1 MKNKKI
7 IKDIKKFILG
17 KREFNY
23 LESSNEMLYPID
35 LEFTLQDENFYYTP
49 KDNQGLPQ
57 RYYESVGLTYNP
69 TRMASFT
76 LAHWNRYKIDEN
88 KLSLKKFNK
97 ALEWF
102 INYHEEGVW
111 YYDFDWNELQAP
123 WLSGM
128 AQGQIISVLT
138 RAYQLTN
145 NPLYKKI
152 SLKAIIPFEK
162 KIELGGVVS
171 HLGNDIFFEEYPTNN
186 PKHVLNGYLFSMIG
200 IIDLLSIMKKT
211 DKDYE
216 RVKELSENA
225 FKSLEKNIERWDNG
239 YWSVYD
245 LENEKNK
252 IQNTCTISYHSLQIA
267 QLTFI
272 GKEFKSE
279 KIIKVAKRWDGY
291 AKSLYKR
298 LKSLL
303 MKIIYRYKNPAQR

>member
-23 LESSNEMLYPID
+23 LESSNL
-35 LEFTLQDENFYYTP
+35 
-49 KDNQGLPQ
+49 
-57 RYYESVGLTYNP
+57 
-69 TRMASFT
+69 TRMASIT
-76 LAHWNRYKIDEN
+76 LAYWNRYKIDEN

-152 SLKAIIPFEK
+152 SLKAIIP
-162 KIELGGVVS
+162 
-171 HLGNDIFFEEYPTNN
+171 
-186 PKHVLNGYLFSMIG
+186 
-200 IIDLLSIMKKT
+200 
-211 DKDYE
+211 
-216 RVKELSENA
+216 
-225 FKSLEKNIERWDNG
+225 
-239 YWSVYD
+239 
-245 LENEKNK
+245 
-252 IQNTCTISYHSLQIA
+252 
-267 QLTFI
+267 
-272 GKEFKSE
+272 
-279 KIIKVAKRWDGY
+279 
-291 AKSLYKR
+291 
-298 LKSLL
+298 
-303 MKIIYRYKNPAQR
+303 